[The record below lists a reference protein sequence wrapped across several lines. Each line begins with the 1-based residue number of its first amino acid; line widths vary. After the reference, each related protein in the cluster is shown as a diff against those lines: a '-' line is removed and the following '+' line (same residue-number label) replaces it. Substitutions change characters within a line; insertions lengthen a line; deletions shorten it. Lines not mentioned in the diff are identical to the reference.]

1 MVQNGRAD
9 QLAEVLAKLFG
20 EKEAKAEGEEQN
32 NTAALTQNL
41 EGVYN
46 ERRELGMN
54 EPIFQ
59 PKAKQQAQTP
69 KAVAAELDL
78 GGRQKVRV
86 VSDPNNNALLIWGR
100 ESDYKKSKMPFVNW
114 TSSQGRYSLKST
126 SLR

>member
-1 MVQNGRAD
+1 
-9 QLAEVLAKLFG
+9 
-20 EKEAKAEGEEQN
+20 
-32 NTAALTQNL
+32 
-41 EGVYN
+41 VYN

-100 ESDYKKSKMPFVNW
+100 ESDYKKIENAIRKLDVIPRQV
-114 TSSQGRYSLKST
+114 RH
-126 SLR
+126 